1 MVFTMHV
8 REFCMMW
15 IIRGWTGSAI
25 GPEQIDLIMRV
36 NTANLIL
43 EFKTTT
49 TGKLSLPLSYLKR

>member
-1 MVFTMHV
+1 MHV
-8 REFCMMW
+8 REFGMMW
-15 IIRGWTGSAI
+15 IIRGWNGSAI

-43 EFKTTT
+43 EFKTAT